1 VQSSDQEE
9 AVTDPA
15 DVPEADRLEQMLPV
29 TDEAAPEPVVP
40 GAEVDPADAV
50 EQSLAVPLDEDDAP
64 R

>member
-9 AVTDPA
+9 AVTDPV

-29 TDEAAPEPVVP
+29 TDEAVPEPIVP

-50 EQSLAVPLDEDDAP
+50 EQSLDVPLDEDDAP